1 MARARG
7 RAAWLVVAAALAAA
21 ACLAGCGGGGGS
33 GKATSSASTKAGP
46 TAHAQRNSGLTP
58 VPIPPGFGSPRIP
71 VPPPT
76 GAAPDP
82 NAVKVIEAWSS
93 ALRHGQVRAA
103 ALYFGRPSELINGGN
118 GSGVALRIDTIA
130 QAEAAN
136 ETLPCGAKLVSADQR
151 GRYTNALFRLTGRP
165 GPGGSDCGGGVG
177 STARTNFLVEH
188 GRIVEW
194 IRAPD
199 DPGDN
204 GSPGGGSGTTP
215 VV

>member
-1 MARARG
+1 
-7 RAAWLVVAAALAAA
+7 VAALAAA
-21 ACLAGCGGGGGS
+21 FFLSGCGGGGES
-33 GKATSSASTKAGP
+33 GKANSSASTKTG
-46 TAHAQRNSGLTP
+46 TSTLAQRNSGLTP

-71 VPPPT
+71 VPPST
-76 GAAPDP
+76 GATPDAD
-82 NAVKVIEAWSS
+82 AVKVIQGWSS
-93 ALRHGQVRAA
+93 ALRHGDVRAA

-118 GSGVALRIDTIA
+118 GNVIGLRIDTIA

-136 ETLPCGAKLVSADQR
+136 ETLPCGAKFVSADQR

-177 STARTNFLVEH
+177 GTARTNFLVEH

-204 GSPGGGSGTTP
+204 GSPGGTSGGAP

>member
-1 MARARG
+1 VA
-7 RAAWLVVAAALAAA
+7 VV
-21 ACLAGCGGGGGS
+21 LAGCGGGAKPTAHG
-33 GKATSSASTKAGP
+33 SASTT
-46 TAHAQRNSGLTP
+46 TAASAKTATSASGKSGGAPRGSGLTP
-58 VPIPPGFGSPRIP
+58 VPTPPGFGSPKIP
-71 VPPPT
+71 TPRPT
-76 GAAPDP
+76 GTAPDP

-93 ALRHGQVRAA
+93 ALRHGDVRTA

-118 GSGVALRIDTIA
+118 GNGGIALRIESFD

-204 GSPGGGSGTTP
+204 GTPGTSSAAP